1 MIASKQ
7 LRQCIC
13 RDLHKL
19 VLDSKSSKDELDM
32 LDIRL
37 LLCMK
42 HLVQQGVP
50 ARHANWLM
58 HAKTIGMD
66 WNAAT

>member
-1 MIASKQ
+1 MMAAKQ
-7 LRQCIC
+7 LQQGVC

-19 VLDSKSSKDELDM
+19 VLDSESSKDEFDM
-32 LDIRL
+32 LHIRL

-42 HLVQQGVP
+42 QLVQQGNP

-58 HAKTIGMD
+58 HAKTIEKE
-66 WNAAT
+66 WNART